1 MMAGQSQDEGKFSA
15 MTTLTDTTRRVELA
29 TGALTLTSH
38 SGPDSSELCDFAAR
52 ANPKRGFLI
61 VSRVLGRHLPAAP
74 SEMRAAMN
82 ALADRLPQDL
92 PERVVFL
99 GMAETATALAQGVF
113 ARYRRTHPGTGC
125 LYLQTSRQAVADA
138 PLLASFEEGHSHATS
153 HLVQVADAGFAA
165 AVREARTL
173 VIVDDESSTGNTF
186 LAAAAA
192 MAEVMPDLERVETCC
207 LTDWSGGRY
216 LADMPVPAQAH
227 SLIAGSL
234 EWAPNPQAVR
244 SVLPSTSNSAGMA
257 PATGMTSRTGLLEPE
272 AAMRSSIDVIP
283 GERVLVL
290 GDGEHSY
297 EALLIAEE
305 IEEKGG
311 SAAVQCI
318 TRTPALQGHAM
329 RTVSRFDDAYGS
341 GAPCYLYNILEHR
354 PERIIIASEIA
365 GKQAHQARAAVC
377 NLGLDIPV
385 EMIVCGYSGA
395 GEGA

>member
-1 MMAGQSQDEGKFSA
+1 
-15 MTTLTDTTRRVELA
+15 MTTLPDTTHRVELA
-29 TGALTLTSH
+29 TGTLTLTQH
-38 SGPDSSELCDFAAR
+38 NGPDVSELCELAAR

-61 VSRVLGRHLPAAP
+61 VSKVLGRHVPAAP
-74 SEMRAAMN
+74 GEMRAAMN
-82 ALADRLPQDL
+82 ALADKLPQDL
-92 PERVVFL
+92 SEPVVFL

-113 ARYRRTHPGTGC
+113 ARYRRTHPGISC
-125 LYLQTSRQAVADA
+125 LYLQTSRQAVAGA

-153 HLVQVADAGFAA
+153 HLVQVADADFAD
-165 AVREARTL
+165 AVRKARTL

-192 MAEVMPDLERVETCC
+192 MADAMPNLKRYETCC
-207 LTDWSGGRY
+207 LTDWSGGGY
-216 LADMPVPAQAH
+216 LAEMPVPAQAH
-227 SLIAGSL
+227 SLISGSL
-234 EWAPNPQAVR
+234 EWTPNPLAVR
-244 SVLPSTSNSAGMA
+244 SVLPSTSNFTGMA
-257 PATGMTSRTGLLEPE
+257 PAAGMTSRTGLLEPE
-272 AAMRSSIDVIP
+272 AAMRPAVSVTP

-311 SAAVQCI
+311 IAAVQCI

-329 RTVSRFDDAYGS
+329 RTISRFDDSYGS

-365 GKQAHQARAAVC
+365 GKQADQARAAVA
-377 NLGLDIPV
+377 NLGVNVSV
-385 EMIVCGYSGA
+385 EMIVSRYAQA
-395 GEGA
+395 GKSA